1 LTSSN
6 LVLVSIPQHLNPF
19 LGEKSMIDIPRQSN
33 VTILLN
39 LFESSIV
46 YFEIVSG
53 KISGNK
59 IIIGGSTN
67 ISILCI

>member
-1 LTSSN
+1 
-6 LVLVSIPQHLNPF
+6 
-19 LGEKSMIDIPRQSN
+19 MIDKPRQSN

-53 KISGNK
+53 KISENRN
-59 IIIGGSTN
+59 IIAGSTN
-67 ISILCI
+67 ISIL